1 MLTVRVRVEKDCH
14 ICDVVRTVNIEYGF
28 NCRAQAD
35 VGVSSEG
42 CRQGLNLV
50 FAFLTPADNHL
61 ILTVSFMAKRCRSP
75 IRRMTSTSPIFS
87 SDVKI
92 RLKFKRRCMSFGS
105 RAMNWKAFAQRINGY
120 YTTKHPGPAM
130 WRLVVLDFF
139 IITPPAPGTG
149 SPASA
154 RRSSTAQPEIST
166 QRTCTSSPP
175 TAASSPRTPHP
186 AHRG

>member
-1 MLTVRVRVEKDCH
+1 MEH
-14 ICDVVRTVNIEYGF
+14 GF

-35 VGVSSEG
+35 VGVSSED

-120 YTTKHPGPAM
+120 YTIKPPRAGDVEACSFGLLHPY
-130 WRLVVLDFF
+130 
-139 IITPPAPGTG
+139 IITPPAPGTS
-149 SPASA
+149 SPAPA
-154 RRSSTAQPEIST
+154 RRSSTAQLEIST
-166 QRTCTSSPP
+166 QRTCTFSPP